1 MRGLGPYR
9 TRYAGASSELFG
21 VRKRFKKGGSSSPPA
36 AQDPFALGEAQK
48 QSNIATA
55 QEQAKLSNV
64 NTSSPFSQSNFTLG
78 DNGQW
83 NLAQTLVPQFQNL
96 LYGQGNLAT
105 SSTDVANRLAQQ
117 LLEPSY
123 TGVRL
128 VNAGINNLTPEVTNS
143 PRPDLQPNIDF
154 GSLGALPTSN
164 FQTGLDFSKLGS
176 LGTSA
181 PEFGKA
187 ITDAEN
193 AAYNTQTRFLD
204 PQFANKTGDLRQQ
217 LADEGIPVGSEAYS
231 RAQDDL
237 GRQSALAYGTA
248 RDAATSAGQA
258 EQARL
263 FGEQLSGRQQGAG
276 EIQAGGAFTN
286 SAEQQRIADLLAGR
300 AQGSQELGTA
310 ANFRNATAQQ
320 AWQDP
325 LTALASIAGTGSGLY
340 GSTAQDLATLNPLA
354 QFEWA
359 GAVPT
364 FGGSPTAVSPAN
376 VVGAGQVGAN
386 SAANRFAA
394 SNMLNNQMFNGL
406 GSLGG
411 ALGLG
416 NGGLGSLLGGIGGS
430 GLSSGLTGAAAL
442 PGFDTLGGTIGMG
455 AADVGGGGGFL
466 SGLGSLLGFL

>member
-1 MRGLGPYR
+1 MYGLGPHR
-9 TRYAGASSELFG
+9 TRYAGATVELFP
-21 VRKRFKKGGSSSPPA
+21 VRKRFKKGGTSAPPA
-36 AQDPFALGEAQK
+36 VDPIALGEQQK
-48 QSNIATA
+48 EANIATA
-55 QEQAKLSNV
+55 QEQAKLNNV

-83 NLAQTLVPQFQNL
+83 NLAQTLVPQFQDL
-96 LYGQGNLAT
+96 VAEQRNLA
-105 SSTDVANRLAQQ
+105 SSGADVGNRLAQQ
-117 LLEPSY
+117 LLEPAY
-123 TGVRL
+123 AGVRL
-128 VNAGINNLTPEVTNS
+128 ANAGINNLTPEVTSS
-143 PRPDLQPNIDF
+143 PRPDFQPEINF
-154 GSLGALPTSN
+154 GSLGALPTPS
-164 FQTGLDFSKLGS
+164 FQTGLDFSGLGS

-263 FGEQLSGRQQGAG
+263 FGQQLSGRQQGAG

-286 SAEQQRIADLLAGR
+286 AAEQQRIADILAGR
-300 AQGSQELGTA
+300 SQGAGELGTA

-376 VVGAGQVGAN
+376 IVGAGQVGAN

-394 SNMLNNQMFNGL
+394 SNTLNNQMFNGL
-406 GSLGG
+406 GTLGG
-411 ALGLG
+411 AAGNALGLQ
-416 NGGLGSLLGGIGGS
+416 NGWLSGLLGG
-430 GLSSGLTGAAAL
+430 GANLAGA
-442 PGFDTLGGTIGMG
+442 TLGGFS
-455 AADVGGGGGFL
+455 AAAPVAVAEPSAALAALFAL
-466 SGLGSLLGFL
+466 